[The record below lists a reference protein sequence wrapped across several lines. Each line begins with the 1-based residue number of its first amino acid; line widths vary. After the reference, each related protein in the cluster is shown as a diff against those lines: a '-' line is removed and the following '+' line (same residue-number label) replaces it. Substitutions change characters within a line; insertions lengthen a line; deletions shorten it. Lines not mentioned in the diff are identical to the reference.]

1 MILQGVVGERS
12 DKRAQPALGAIDRYS
27 KMLRGYCFWSLALA
41 VISALVGGC
50 VVVPSRGRA
59 EQKGDAIRSHP
70 HPMAGDRLAA
80 QLAEA
85 HAHYAAGVIHEMEND
100 SDAALRE
107 YYLAALHDPDDE
119 GLILEVSRRFLQ
131 NKQPDK
137 ALELLTRAA
146 ARPGASG
153 AILARLG
160 FVYSQLG
167 KPEQAAAANRA
178 AIKKSPDRL
187 SAYQN
192 LFLNYLQNQQ
202 PQEALKVL
210 DDAAK
215 QPTGDI
221 EFLLG
226 LSELYGNFGLQ
237 VPAQKQSAQAKA
249 LAVLNRAEQLHPTKP
264 AVRLRLADGFNAL
277 GDSAKAAQLYLEL
290 LQKLGDA
297 PPIRDR
303 VRAKLADIY
312 LRGSDREKAV
322 EQLEAIIRDDPTN
335 PQAYYLMGN
344 IALEEKKTA
353 KAVEYF
359 GKTILLSPDF
369 EQAYCDLAL
378 AQLGLNKPSDAL
390 ATLDRARRK
399 FSQSSQSFVLEFL
412 TGMAFSRQKGYAEA
426 IQHFTAAEVIAQA
439 TDPKRLNESFY
450 FQVGAAY
457 ERKGDYAQAEKYFE
471 KCLQLAPEF
480 AEALNYLGYMW
491 AEHGIHLDKAREL
504 IERALKAEPKNAA
517 YLDSLG
523 WVLFKLNQPKEALGY
538 VLKAA
543 ELSEEPDPTVQD
555 HLGDIYAALD
565 QMNKAQEAWRKSLSL
580 EPNEQV
586 KKKLDATH

>member
-1 MILQGVVGERS
+1 
-12 DKRAQPALGAIDRYS
+12 
-27 KMLRGYCFWSLALA
+27 MLRGYCFWSLALA
-41 VISALVGGC
+41 VSSALVGGC
-50 VVVPSRGRA
+50 VVLPSRGRA
-59 EQKGDAIRSHP
+59 EQKGDAIGSHP
-70 HPMAGDRLAA
+70 HPVAGNRLAE

-107 YYLAALHDPDDE
+107 YYQAALLDPDDE
-119 GLILEVSRRFLQ
+119 ALILEVSRRLLQ

-146 ARPGASG
+146 ARPRASG

-215 QPTGDI
+215 QLTGDI

-312 LRGSDREKAV
+312 LRGSDRKKAV

-344 IALEEKKTA
+344 IAFEEKKTA

-359 GKTILLSPDF
+359 SKTVLLSPDF
-369 EQAYCDLAL
+369 EQAYYDLAL

-390 ATLDRARRK
+390 ATLDKARRK
-399 FSQSSQSFVLEFL
+399 FAQSSQGFVLEFL

-426 IQHFTAAEVIAQA
+426 IQHYTAAEVIAQA

-480 AEALNYLGYMW
+480 GSDRAGPSGGYLCLSQSNEQG
-491 AEHGIHLDKAREL
+491 AGSLAQIPFAGA
-504 IERALKAEPKNAA
+504 ERAGEKEVGRDALK
-517 YLDSLG
+517 G
-523 WVLFKLNQPKEALGY
+523 WRANR
-538 VLKAA
+538 
-543 ELSEEPDPTVQD
+543 
-555 HLGDIYAALD
+555 I
-565 QMNKAQEAWRKSLSL
+565 KSLIS
-580 EPNEQV
+580 
-586 KKKLDATH
+586 